1 MITIRGGIVLPGA
14 GGTTTAAD
22 LLMEEALIARIGP
35 PGMEGALCP
44 AHAAGRCEGR

>member
-22 LLMEEALIARIGP
+22 LLMEEALARGSDLREWRELFAP
-35 PGMEGALCP
+35 RMQR
-44 AHAAGRCEGR
+44 AGVR

>member
-22 LLMEEALIARIGP
+22 LLMEVALIARIGP

-44 AHAAGRCEGR
+44 AHAAG